1 MNITIDF
8 QGAIDRAF
16 APEAMA
22 PILDKHLTA
31 AITSAIQDAT
41 GYSSTF
47 SKELKAQLAEALPH
61 GLSTQEVAK
70 FQHILNQTMNTFVGD
85 ANRASV
91 ETALAK
97 AVAHVMPTVPAVL
110 KLSEFMAG
118 ARAGLHIEEREAFYA
133 FLKVSNYGSTYVCI
147 DSAPRPGS
155 LLSGHYDRADMQHRA
170 KYQLSVSEQGDV
182 YAMRLD
188 GVHLT
193 PNKLPNVVGSFE
205 GSLMAMYVGR
215 TKLLIDMDDDD
226 LESLSSEQEFD

>member
-1 MNITIDF
+1 MNINIDF
-8 QGAIDRAF
+8 QAAIDRAF

-41 GYSSTF
+41 GYRSKF
-47 SKELKAQLAEALPH
+47 SEELKTQLAEALPH
-61 GLSTQEVAK
+61 GLSVQEIAK

-97 AVAHVMPTVPAVL
+97 AVGHVMPTVPAVL
-110 KLSEFMAG
+110 KLSEFMTG
-118 ARAGLHIEEREAFYA
+118 VRAGLHIEEHEAFYA
-133 FLKVSNYGSTYVCI
+133 FMKVSTYGSTYVCI
-147 DSAPRPGS
+147 DSDPNPGRQS
-155 LLSGHYDRADMQHRA
+155 YSDRADRQHRA

-193 PNKLPNVVGSFE
+193 PSKLPNVVGSFE
-205 GSLMAMYVGR
+205 DSLMAMYVGR
-215 TKLLIDMDDDD
+215 TKLQIDMDDDE
-226 LESLSSEQEFD
+226 LESLSAEQDPS